1 MEEPNPEYQV
11 CLLHSKRR
19 TMSTAGERLWRIA
32 QDMNA
37 QFREQRAKASA
48 HHRHVE
54 KSETKGGSRARR

>member
-1 MEEPNPEYQV
+1 
-11 CLLHSKRR
+11 
-19 TMSTAGERLWRIA
+19 MSTAGERLWRIA